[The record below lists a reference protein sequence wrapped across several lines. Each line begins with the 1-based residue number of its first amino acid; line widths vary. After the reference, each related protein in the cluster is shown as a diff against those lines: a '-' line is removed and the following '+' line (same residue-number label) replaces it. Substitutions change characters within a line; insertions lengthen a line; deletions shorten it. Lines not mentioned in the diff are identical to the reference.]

1 MLEKLMQE
9 IREGG
14 TLETARLAQKLG
26 TTPGMIEAM
35 LEHLRQMG
43 FIKAYETC
51 GDGCSGCSL
60 STMCKKDVQSG
71 QVQLWQYEEAKSRDL

>member
-1 MLEKLMQE
+1 MLEKLMAL

-14 TLETARLAQKLG
+14 TLETGKLAAKLG
-26 TTPGMIEAM
+26 TSPAMVEAM

-43 FIKAYETC
+43 YIQAYETC

-60 STMCKKDVQSG
+60 STMCKKDAQTG
-71 QVQLWQYEEAKSRDL
+71 QVQLWQYNEKK